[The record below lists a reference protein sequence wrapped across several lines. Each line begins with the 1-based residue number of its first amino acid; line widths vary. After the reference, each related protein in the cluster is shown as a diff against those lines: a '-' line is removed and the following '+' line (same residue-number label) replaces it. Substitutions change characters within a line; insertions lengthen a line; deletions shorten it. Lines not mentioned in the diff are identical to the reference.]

1 MSLNLPTFEQK
12 EQQVKPNYQM
22 YSRIAVV
29 LLGSH
34 IKENK
39 VFELLKQKT
48 KKKNAYIIIDNH
60 ELN

>member
-48 KKKNAYIIIDNH
+48 KKKNAYIITDNH